1 MEADCKVFGLVGD
14 WNCSA
19 LGWSKRLWLKLVGSL
34 VGFRRKEDCKQQ
46 AGVLVG
52 RMEKGFL
59 AVARVDHKK
68 LQQ

>member
-1 MEADCKVFGLVGD
+1 MEVDCKVFWLAGD

-19 LGWSKRLWLKLVGSL
+19 LGWSKRCLKQVGSL
-34 VGFRRKEDCKQQ
+34 VGFQQ
-46 AGVLVG
+46 QQQGGVLVG

-59 AVARVDHKK
+59 VVARVDCKK